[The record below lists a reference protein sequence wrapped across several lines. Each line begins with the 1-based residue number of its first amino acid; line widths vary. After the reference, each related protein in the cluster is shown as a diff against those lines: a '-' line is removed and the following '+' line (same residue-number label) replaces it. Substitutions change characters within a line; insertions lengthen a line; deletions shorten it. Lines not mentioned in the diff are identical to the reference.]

1 MEVVS
6 AIDFLK
12 GRALL
17 LEDAGKIEV
26 IRKKTLFGME
36 RRLL

>member
-6 AIDFLK
+6 AIDFLN
-12 GRALL
+12 GRASLL
-17 LEDAGKIEV
+17 GDAGKIEV

-36 RRLL
+36 RLLL